1 MLRGEAKVKTKKKKK
16 KTLKRMK
23 LRCVMFFQ
31 TFHNTLMKKGNGSAL
46 KTLTVEIKAS
56 TSKKQVN
63 DTFSPNA
70 LTV

>member
-1 MLRGEAKVKTKKKKK
+1 
-16 KTLKRMK
+16 MK
-23 LRCVMFFQ
+23 LRCVIFFQ

-46 KTLTVEIKAS
+46 KTLAVEIKAS